1 MSFPYPAPIR
11 NNDFYRY
18 AGYSQTS
25 NQCVVDLFSEESIN
39 AISRKVTQLTFGL
52 HPQNRPIIVTN
63 EVIANVLSAIY
74 TNYRPP
80 TGDIYTRYNIPS
92 GRSDNMVQEIID
104 QTIELIVSQ
113 LRTEYTMLE
122 NNSKLT
128 VWTTVYGDFNE
139 HFLRAHPIIKIREK
153 RPNPMEF
160 NMNY

>member
-1 MSFPYPAPIR
+1 M
-11 NNDFYRY
+11 
-18 AGYSQTS
+18 
-25 NQCVVDLFSEESIN
+25 
-39 AISRKVTQLTFGL
+39 ISAKVTELTYGI
-52 HPQNRPIIVTN
+52 HPQNRPIIVPHDI
-63 EVIANVLSAIY
+63 IANVLSNIFQ
-74 TNYRPP
+74 NYRPP
-80 TGDIYTRYNIPS
+80 TGDIYSRYNIPS

-104 QTIELIVSQ
+104 QTIELITSQ